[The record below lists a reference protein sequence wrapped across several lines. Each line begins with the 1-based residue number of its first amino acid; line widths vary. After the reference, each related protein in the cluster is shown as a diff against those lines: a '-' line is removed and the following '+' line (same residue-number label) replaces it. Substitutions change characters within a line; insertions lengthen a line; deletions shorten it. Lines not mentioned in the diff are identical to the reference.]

1 MKITVKVEGQPIQVE
16 IKDPYA
22 RPVIAIVDGETFE
35 VYPEEQN
42 VVVEPVKTDS
52 QKPRVNTVAAASRQ
66 NGKNT
71 NAVHSPIPGVV
82 VSVSVQPGD
91 EVKAGQELCVI
102 EAMKMKN
109 PIRSLRSGVVAAV
122 YVTVGQQV
130 NHNDR
135 LVEFDVQ

>member
-1 MKITVKVEGQPIQVE
+1 MKLTVKVEGQPIQVE

-35 VYPEEQN
+35 VYPEEPSA
-42 VVVEPVKTDS
+42 VVDHPAAEPRKLKTRRDAP
-52 QKPRVNTVAAASRQ
+52 QQ
-66 NGKNT
+66 NGKNI
-71 NAVHSPIPGVV
+71 NAVNAPIPGVV

-91 EVKAGQELCVI
+91 EVRAGQEVCMI

-109 PIRSLRSGVVAAV
+109 PIRSTRSGIIAAV
-122 YVTVGQQV
+122 HVTVGQQV
-130 NHNDR
+130 NHNDM